1 MLLSQKTYEKH
12 NQASSLYSERR
23 VEEAIMYKN
32 HPFISPLTDTQGPRL
47 LDLLPTPPAPGG
59 AEASLPIRLGVAI
72 P

>member
-1 MLLSQKTYEKH
+1 
-12 NQASSLYSERR
+12 
-23 VEEAIMYKN
+23 MYKN